1 VIISGAMKNS
11 RSAHHGQE
19 NFSRALL
26 WLVALGLALYAALT
40 VWLAFGGMFFPYQ
53 LDYGEGIVLWFVR
66 QLAHGQAIYLLPGA
80 SYASSN
86 YPPVFLLLG
95 AALDG
100 LFGAS
105 YVWGRFLNFAA
116 TLLVTAFIVR
126 FVRGETRDV
135 RAALAA
141 GLFFFGSTFVYHW
154 APLFRVDMPGVA
166 FTLAGVF
173 CVWRWERGSKQ
184 TADDRRQSL
193 LDQNKVAGSRPSR
206 SPETAKV
213 LADSPVQF
221 HQVLVSRL
229 QLGFALAFFLLA
241 LYTKHSLLVAPAA
254 AALAIGLRDKRA
266 ALLFTLALGVIG
278 GAIFLAMEIVTR
290 GGWSFSL
297 ITANATVWTARV
309 FLPLLQSFV
318 LTYAVLLALAAWS
331 WFRRVLRDRRIGIL
345 EIYAGAALLSVALA
359 GREGAWENYFFEV
372 IAMVC
377 VFAGFAFARWQRNAR
392 RAWALPALLLVQLA
406 LFWNGHD
413 PRIAQQLFDETR
425 AANLQVAP
433 LIQNAQG
440 IILSEDMGLLVT
452 NGKPVEYYTFPYS
465 TLARAGKWDQHW
477 EIENLRAGNF
487 PLVVLRQG
495 TRADVDHLGNFTRAF
510 VSALDYGYDVLWQDA
525 HYQVYV
531 PAPLEYFEPHAT
543 FGELFA
549 LVGWSHAPDELRAG
563 QTLTLTLV
571 WQALRKPPTRYT
583 DFVHLEDA
591 HGGVI
596 AQDDHEPKDGTYP
609 TTQWAQSEMVRDTF
623 RLRLP
628 SNLKAGEYFL
638 RAGWYDTNT
647 QDRLSL
653 AGGEDFVELKKF
665 TVR

>member
-1 VIISGAMKNS
+1 MKKAG
-11 RSAHHGQE
+11 SA
-19 NFSRALL
+19 NFLTVTLPRVLV
-26 WLVALGLALYAALT
+26 WLVALGLVLYAALT
-40 VWLAFGGMFFPYQ
+40 VWLAFGGIFFPYQ

-126 FVRGETRDV
+126 FVRGETRNV

-173 CVWRWERGSKQ
+173 CVWRWERGSQQPTDHK
-184 TADDRRQSL
+184 RQSL
-193 LDQNKVAGSRPSR
+193 
-206 SPETAKV
+206 
-213 LADSPVQF
+213 
-221 HQVLVSRL
+221 VSNRYFIL
-229 QLGFALAFFLLA
+229 SILFFLLA

-254 AALAIGLRDKRA
+254 AGLAIFLRDKRA
-266 ALLFTLALGVIG
+266 AILFALALAVVG
-278 GAIFLAMEIVTR
+278 GAMFLAMEIVTR
-290 GGWSFSL
+290 GGWSFGL
-297 ITANATVWTARV
+297 ITANATVWTPRV
-309 FLPLLQSFV
+309 FLPLLQNFV
-318 LTYAVLLALAAWS
+318 LTYAALLALAAWS
-331 WFRRVLRDRRIGIL
+331 WFRRVMRDRRIGIL

-359 GREGAWENYFFEV
+359 GREGAWENYFFEA
-372 IAMVC
+372 IAMGC
-377 VFAGFAFARWQRNAR
+377 VFAGLAFARWRREAR
-392 RAWALPALLLVQLA
+392 ASWALPALLVLQLA

-425 AANLQVAP
+425 AANLRVAP

-440 IILSEDMGLLVT
+440 TILSEDMGLLVT
-452 NGKPVEYYTFPYS
+452 NGKPVAYYTFPFS

-487 PLVVLRQG
+487 PLVVLMQG

-525 HYQVYV
+525 HYQVYA
-531 PAPLEYFEPHAT
+531 PAPLQYFEPHAT

-549 LVGWSHAPDELRAG
+549 LVGWSLAPDELRAG
-563 QTLTLTLV
+563 QTLTVTLV
-571 WQALRKPPTRYT
+571 WQALQKPPTRYT
-583 DFVHLEDA
+583 NFAHLEDA
-591 HGGVI
+591 NGGVM

-609 TTQWAQSEMVRDTF
+609 TTHWAQDEMVRDTF

-628 SNLKAGEYFL
+628 SNLKAGEYLL

-653 AGGEDFVELKKF
+653 ADGEDFVELKKF